1 MGQRSLI
8 ALGLIL
14 VSLAGGCSKENKSTQ
29 CSSFTK
35 MTTQVSGILNA
46 GESVAIKSANPATT
60 IEAFQKLA
68 KDSADAMNQRATR
81 IDQAVKIIQD
91 LAVTEDQLKILK
103 TEYLEI
109 IQKAGSTTR
118 SIADIYTA
126 KSKATKETINDPSF
140 NKQDKDL
147 STAVENFAAEVTQE
161 AKLIGRL
168 NTYCQAK

>member
-8 ALGLIL
+8 ALGLVL
-14 VSLAGGCSKENKSTQ
+14 VSLTGGCNQENKSTQ
-29 CSSFTK
+29 CSNFTK
-35 MTTQVSGILNA
+35 MTTQVGGILNT
-46 GESVAIKSANPATT
+46 GEPVAIKSSNPATT

-68 KDSADAMNQRATR
+68 KDSADAMNQRAAR

-147 STAVENFAAEVTQE
+147 STAVGIFTAEVTQE

-168 NTYCQAK
+168 NTYCKAK